1 MKLLLGQGIL
11 ITLSVII
18 LYYLLNAPTFLP
30 YMEDGSINW
39 QNIIVLIFFTSVILS
54 NLVSIIF
61 VLINKIFLKRA
72 LDKRLFYESIKFAV
86 LFTLGILT
94 VFVLNFLHIL
104 NIYYGLGIFCI
115 VIIIFFI
122 I

>member
-1 MKLLLGQGIL
+1 MKLLLGQGFL

-18 LYYLLNAPTFLP
+18 LYYLFNSSSFLP
-30 YMEDGSINW
+30 LTEDNLVNW
-39 QNIIVLIFFTSVILS
+39 QNVIVLIFFTSVIIT

-61 VLINKIFLKRA
+61 TLINRFFLRKSI
-72 LDKRLFYESIKFAV
+72 DKELFYRSMKYGIF
-86 LFTLGILT
+86 FTMGIIT

-104 NIYYGLGIFCI
+104 NIYYGLGVLGI
-115 VIIIFFI
+115 VIIMSFI

>member
-1 MKLLLGQGIL
+1 MKIFLGQGIL
-11 ITLSVII
+11 ITLSAII

-30 YMEDGSINW
+30 YLEDGSLNW
-39 QNIIVLIFFTSVILS
+39 QNIIVLIFFTSVILF

-61 VLINKIFLKRA
+61 VLIHKIFLRRA
-72 LDKRLFYESIKFAV
+72 LDKKLFYKSIKFGI
-86 LFTLGILT
+86 LFTFGILS

-104 NIYYGLGIFCI
+104 NIYYGLGIFGI
-115 VIIIFFI
+115 VIITFFI

>member
-30 YMEDGSINW
+30 YMEDGSLNW

>member
-1 MKLLLGQGIL
+1 MKLLLGQGVL

-39 QNIIVLIFFTSVILS
+39 QNIIVLIFFTSVILF

-61 VLINKIFLKRA
+61 VLINKIFLKKA
-72 LDKRLFYESIKFAV
+72 LDKRLFYRSIKFGI

-104 NIYYGLGIFCI
+104 NIYYGLGIVAI

>member
-1 MKLLLGQGIL
+1 MKLLLGQGFL

-18 LYYLLNAPTFLP
+18 LYYLFNSSSFLP
-30 YMEDGSINW
+30 FTEDNLVNW
-39 QNIIVLIFFTSVILS
+39 QNVIVLIFFTSVIIT

-61 VLINKIFLKRA
+61 TLINRFFLRKSI
-72 LDKRLFYESIKFAV
+72 DKALFYRSMKFGIF
-86 LFTLGILT
+86 FTMGIIT

-104 NIYYGLGIFCI
+104 NIYYGLGILGI
-115 VIIIFFI
+115 VIIMSFI

>member
-1 MKLLLGQGIL
+1 MKLLLGQGVL

-30 YMEDGSINW
+30 YMEDGSLNW
-39 QNIIVLIFFTSVILS
+39 QNIIVLIFFTSVILF

-61 VLINKIFLKRA
+61 VLINKIFLKKA
-72 LDKRLFYESIKFAV
+72 LDKRLFYRSIKFGI

-104 NIYYGLGIFCI
+104 NIYYGLGIVAI